1 MTNSSSKQASSP
13 RRFARLFH
21 SVRFRLSLW
30 YVVILAVVVLVFGSV
45 IYSVEA
51 ASLSGEVDAELKFI
65 GDKAPMGLSTAP
77 GQFKLADQ
85 LAQTIEQFTSRKLPE
100 PILNQIQ
107 GVPLIEGVL
116 QGKFVIVLVDGEG
129 RLTQSF
135 GALEP
140 GQLDPL
146 RGQVNPTATGGY
158 FGLFS
163 APSAA
168 GQSGQDY
175 RTYSL
180 PVRQANGLAG
190 TIIVGLP
197 WDGAR
202 TLQTLLLA
210 LLLTGAVTIILAAA
224 GGYWLASR
232 AMQPVSEIT
241 RTARTIS
248 ETDLN
253 RRLNSPRQDEIGE
266 LAGTFD
272 RMLSRLQAA
281 FERQRQFTADASH
294 ELRTPLTIINLEVNR
309 SLARPR
315 TPEEYARALS
325 VIRVENEYMTH
336 LVEDLLILA
345 RADTGQTTLH
355 IEQVD
360 LSDLALEV
368 VERLAPLANRQSITL
383 RTGELPEVL
392 IPGDRHYLT
401 RLLANLVENAIKY
414 TAGSGDSVWV
424 ETGRDSGAAGQAAWA
439 WLRVTDNGPGIAPTD
454 LPHLFERFY
463 QADRSRT
470 APAGSSPDL
479 AGSNGGLAA
488 LPTPTAGAAYAYQP
502 RPVKPQTQ
510 TGAVAPSHPLSEGEV
525 RGSGL
530 GLAIVKWVV
539 EAHRGSVTVQSQPGQ
554 GATFEVRLPGGSSR

>member
-30 YVVILAVVVLVFGSV
+30 YVIILAVVVLVFGSV

-65 GDKAPMGLSTAP
+65 GDKAPMGLSTTP
-77 GQFKLADQ
+77 GQFKLPDQ
-85 LAQTIEQFTSRKLPE
+85 LAQTIEQFTSRKVPE

-116 QGKFVIVLVDGEG
+116 QGKFLIALVDGQG

-140 GQLDPL
+140 SQLEPL
-146 RGQVNPTATGGY
+146 REQVNPAATGGY
-158 FGLFS
+158 FSVFS
-163 APSAA
+163 APPSA
-168 GQSGQDY
+168 GQPGQDY
-175 RTYSL
+175 RIYSL

-197 WDGAR
+197 WDGAH

-210 LLLTGAVTIILAAA
+210 LLLTGAVTIVLAAA

-309 SLARPR
+309 SLTRPR
-315 TPEEYARALS
+315 TPEEYARALG

-355 IEQVD
+355 IEQLD

-414 TAGSGDSVWV
+414 TAGIGDSVWV
-424 ETGRDSGAAGQAAWA
+424 ETGWDSGANGQAAWA
-439 WLRVTDNGPGIAPTD
+439 WLRVTDNGPGIAPAD

-463 QADRSRT
+463 QANRSRT
-470 APAGSSPDL
+470 APADRSPDL
-479 AGSNGGLAA
+479 AAGLAS
-488 LPTPTAGAAYAYQP
+488 LPTPAAGAAYSYQP
-502 RPVKPQTQ
+502 RPAKPQIQ
-510 TGAVAPSHPLSEGEV
+510 AGAVAPSHPLSEGEA

-539 EAHRGSVTVQSQPGQ
+539 EAHQGSVTVQSQPGQ
-554 GATFEVRLPGGSSR
+554 GATFEVRLPGGK